1 VFTLHEPGALAR
13 QLVGDA
19 HASTLSR
26 TWATWVAELPSL

>member
-1 VFTLHEPGALAR
+1 VFSLHETGTLAR